1 MAHLVGKEVKM
12 LHIDRNDVIDLVDD
26 GLCNMLHTIYSDL
39 GVESGDESPFQK
51 MKWESIVEYIAD
63 YFIKQVAYNLPE
75 QYCGLHLEE
84 LDN

>member
-39 GVESGDESPFQK
+39 GVESGDESPFQQITWGN
-51 MKWESIVEYIAD
+51 MVEGIAD
-63 YFIKQVAYNLPE
+63 YFIRQVAYNLPE
-75 QYCGLHLEE
+75 QYCGLHLED
-84 LDN
+84 LDS